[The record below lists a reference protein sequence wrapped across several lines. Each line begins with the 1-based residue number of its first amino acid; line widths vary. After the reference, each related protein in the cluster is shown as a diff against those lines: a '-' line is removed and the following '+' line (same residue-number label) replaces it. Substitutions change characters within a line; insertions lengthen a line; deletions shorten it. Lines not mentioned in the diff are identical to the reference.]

1 MTSGGTPGAS
11 VRRRLSEDQA
21 SYEAERA
28 TFAEAELVALW
39 LLGRVPESVVPWP
52 LLRAG
57 RAGRGAGPDVREAA
71 FRDPTG
77 VPLTGD
83 VEVHLRASD
92 YVQHGHATDPAYDEV
107 VLHLVWEDDRG
118 ALAGT
123 PTRLAGGALVPT
135 VAVAP
140 ALGGDPDRLR
150 QLVRRGPSGAE
161 PCGVDAVARDHGTTL
176 EIVRAEGRRRTAE
189 RAWRAARL
197 VELRGWDGAWAEL
210 LVRSLRASA
219 GRRAESEVERDGLAT
234 AVTGALG
241 DRLARELRRLAL
253 EQKPGVLIE
262 GLRRSGQPGRAR
274 ATEIGWNAV
283 LPLLAADAAAYGD
296 TELARAVAILIDRW
310 PAPRPYGRTDALQ
323 RLIARDDE
331 RPTRRGALYAQGLL
345 HLQDLWCERGGCGVC
360 PLSAAA
366 DLAHSGSRG

>member
-1 MTSGGTPGAS
+1 MISGGTTPAPA
-11 VRRRLSEDQA
+11 RRSLSEDQA
-21 SYEAERA
+21 SYEAGA
-28 TFAEAELVALW
+28 STFAEAELVALW
-39 LLGRVPESVVPWP
+39 LLQRVPESVAPWP

-92 YVQHGHATDPAYDEV
+92 YVRHGHATDPAYDGV
-107 VLHLVWEDDRG
+107 VLHLVWEDDRK

-123 PTRLAGGALVPT
+123 PTRLASGALVPT

-210 LVRSLRASA
+210 LVRSLRSSA
-219 GRRAESEVERDGLAT
+219 GRRAESETERDGLA
-234 AVTGALG
+234 
-241 DRLARELRRLAL
+241 
-253 EQKPGVLIE
+253 
-262 GLRRSGQPGRAR
+262 
-274 ATEIGWNAV
+274 
-283 LPLLAADAAAYGD
+283 
-296 TELARAVAILIDRW
+296 RAVATLIDRW
-310 PAPRPYGRTDALQ
+310 PAPRPYGRTEALQ

-331 RPTRRGALYAQGLL
+331 PRTRRGALYAQGLL
-345 HLQDLWCERGGCGVC
+345 HVQDLWCERGGCGVC
-360 PLSAAA
+360 PLSAEA
-366 DLAHSGSRG
+366 DLARVGNPG